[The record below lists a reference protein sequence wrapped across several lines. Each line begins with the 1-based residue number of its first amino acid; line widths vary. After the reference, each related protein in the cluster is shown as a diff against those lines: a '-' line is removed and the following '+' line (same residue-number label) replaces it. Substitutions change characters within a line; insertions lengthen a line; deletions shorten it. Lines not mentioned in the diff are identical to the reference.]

1 MPLVKEIGEEKSK
14 SAQHRRM
21 QIIETV
27 IQTNGKVR
35 TKDLADRFG
44 IGQNLLANDINY
56 LVDLGQLV
64 RGHGWVMRRTTTV
77 DDLFAGTEFASRQS
91 RNVLEKKAIAKY
103 VVSQLHDGDQVLLDA
118 GSTALA
124 IGSKLVDDK
133 RNLDIITN
141 NVPLI
146 LHLASHS
153 SLSYQVVG
161 GDYDRD
167 RAATTGV
174 DAAKMI
180 EGRKVDAAVLTP
192 RALSVVN
199 ADTAQA
205 TELPTGKAVR
215 KALKQLALDLSKKP
229 EEIAEQNLYF
239 SIYSMDPSQYPYKS
253 TLVKNATKLFV
264 AIDHTKFFASG
275 QCFFTLILSKL
286 ISERPLP
293 ECGKEIEKTM
303 ARPSLLPVRTRGAVL
318 LRRTMAEAREMEEAE
333 VENKKRKEEEPKIE
347 EKKEVSDIDVEDP
360 VDLRDPA
367 SLKIVTTT
375 DGGEYPPA
383 ELIRQLRSLKD
394 KDEPSFEQLVH
405 LIRDAV
411 VIVNQDGHPIPENW
425 IDRFVLA

>member
-1 MPLVKEIGEEKSK
+1 
-14 SAQHRRM
+14 M

-27 IQTNGKVR
+27 LTTGGKVR
-35 TKDLADRFG
+35 TRDLAQRFD

-64 RGHGWVMRRTTTV
+64 RGHGWVMRKTTTV

-91 RNVLEKKAIAKY
+91 RNALEKKAIAKY

-124 IGSKLVDDK
+124 VGSKLVDDK

-153 SLSYQVVG
+153 SLSCQVVG

-192 RALSVVN
+192 RALSLV
-199 ADTAQA
+199 DSQTAQA
-205 TELPTGKAVR
+205 TGLPTGRAVQKAIR
-215 KALKQLALDLSKKP
+215 RLAVDLDRKP

-239 SIYSMDPSQYPYKS
+239 SIYSMDPSQHLYKS
-253 TLVKNATKLFV
+253 TLVKNATTLFI
-264 AIDHTKFFASG
+264 ALDHTKFFTSG
-275 QCFFTLILSKL
+275 QCYLALILTDL
-286 ISERPLP
+286 ISEHARLDLR
-293 ECGKEIEKTM
+293 KETRTENALKHP
-303 ARPSLLPVRTRGAVL
+303 ALLPVRTRGAVL
-318 LRRTMAEAREMEEAE
+318 IRRTMAEETMGRYFA
-333 VENKKRKEEEPKIE
+333 
-347 EKKEVSDIDVEDP
+347 DLGVEDP
-360 VDLRDPA
+360 VDLRDPD
-367 SLKIVTTT
+367 SMQIVTTT
-375 DGGEYPPA
+375 EDGEHPPA
-383 ELIRQLRSLKD
+383 ELVRLLRSLRG
-394 KDEPSFEQLVH
+394 EPQFEQLMR
-405 LIRDAV
+405 LAKKILV
-411 VIVNQDGHPIPENW
+411 VVAHSGQPIPDDW
-425 IDRFVLA
+425 IDRFVLP